1 MASLMA
7 ILRAPTTSIFIT
19 SFKVRSFHS
28 SRSTSTHRNNQILT
42 LKKKP
47 ISLSSS
53 CVSLNLPFKSLS
65 TSAVPNHFQG
75 PPQPQSD
82 NYYQNGNGSPNQWN
96 GPNQTYNEY
105 GNPNQFNQMNNPN
118 QNYPGRGN
126 PNPGQGF
133 SSPPRGSPDFPNQS
147 YTQGEY
153 PSRNTSYPPPG
164 NDRQWN
170 YQNQGPNQTGD
181 YPQRGVNG
189 NQNQAY
195 PRRENPSQTRYYP
208 QHGVNQLDGQ
218 NQAYP
223 QHENPSQ
230 TWNYPRR
237 DVNQFDNQN
246 QAYPQRENRNQTQ
259 NYPQRG
265 VNQFDNQ
272 NQAYPRRD
280 NRNQTQNYP
289 QRDQFDNQ
297 NQAYPQCGSS
307 NQPDNQAQNQGQ
319 VVNNQVPSGPPANV
333 DLMSLCQEGKVK
345 EVIEFM
351 EQGVSANAQCFD
363 ALFGLCAK
371 SKVLDNAKKV
381 HDYFL
386 RSTFRGDLQLNNKV
400 IEMYSKCGSMTDARR
415 VFDHMPERN
424 MDSWH
429 LMINGYAGNGMGDDG
444 LGLFERMREL
454 GLQPNEQTFLS
465 VLSAC
470 ASADAVE
477 EGFLHFE
484 SMKTEYGMSA
494 GIEHYLGLLDVL
506 GHPGHVHEAFEFIEN
521 LPFEPTAVIWEALR
535 NYARIHGDID
545 LEDHAEELMVLLDPS
560 KAIPNKIPT
569 PPPRKHLAINM
580 LEGKNRISEFRNPT
594 LYRDDEKLLA
604 AKKEQGYVPD
614 TRYVLHDIDQEAK
627 EQALQYHSERL
638 AIAYGLISTP
648 ARTPLRII
656 KNLRVCGDC
665 HNAIKIMSRIVG
677 RELIVRDNKRFHH
690 FKDGKCSCGD
700 YW

>member
-1 MASLMA
+1 MPSSTTPPSMVVPTTTPIAIFPTTMPHFYLTIMNTKPFYSPFLPA
-7 ILRAPTTSIFIT
+7 ATTLLLLPTLGVLPILRACSTGASFPLLDYASSPLFDVEAWAWANLSLKWETTEAKT
-19 SFKVRSFHS
+19 
-28 SRSTSTHRNNQILT
+28 
-42 LKKKP
+42 
-47 ISLSSS
+47 SLSMSTMPMVLPAYSHREKWLSNGDLSS
-53 CVSLNLPFKSLS
+53 TNDFHLHNFIQVLS

-126 PNPGQGF
+126 PNPGQGY

-147 YTQGEY
+147 FTQGEN

-170 YQNQGPNQTGD
+170 YQNQGPNRTGD

-189 NQNQAY
+189 NQNQSY

-208 QHGVNQLDGQ
+208 QHGANQLDGQ

-230 TWNYPRR
+230 TRNYPQHGVNQLDGQNQAYPQRENPSQTRNYPQRGVNQFDNQNQAYPQR
-237 DVNQFDNQN
+237 DNRNQTQNYPQRDQFDNQNQAYPQCENPSQTRNYPQRGVNQFDNQN

-272 NQAYPRRD
+272 NQAYPQRD
-280 NRNQTQNYP
+280 NRNQTQN
-289 QRDQFDNQ
+289 
-297 NQAYPQCGSS
+297 
-307 NQPDNQAQNQGQ
+307 QAQNQGQ
-319 VVNNQVPSGPPANV
+319 
-333 DLMSLCQEGKVK
+333 VK

-351 EQGVSANAQCFD
+351 EQGVSAM
-363 ALFGLCAK
+363 L
-371 SKVLDNAKKV
+371 SVLMPCDRNVLKMWKY
-381 HDYFL
+381 D
-386 RSTFRGDLQLNNKV
+386 RCTEG
-400 IEMYSKCGSMTDARR
+400 
-415 VFDHMPERN
+415 FDHMPERN

-444 LGLFERMREL
+444 LGLFEQMREL

-545 LEDHAEELMVLLDPS
+545 LEDHAEELMVLLDF
-560 KAIPNKIPT
+560 
-569 PPPRKHLAINM
+569 
-580 LEGKNRISEFRNPT
+580 EGDS
-594 LYRDDEKLLA
+594 
-604 AKKEQGYVPD
+604 
-614 TRYVLHDIDQEAK
+614 
-627 EQALQYHSERL
+627 
-638 AIAYGLISTP
+638 
-648 ARTPLRII
+648 
-656 KNLRVCGDC
+656 
-665 HNAIKIMSRIVG
+665 
-677 RELIVRDNKRFHH
+677 
-690 FKDGKCSCGD
+690 
-700 YW
+700 

>member
-1 MASLMA
+1 MASLIA
-7 ILRAPTTSIFIT
+7 ICRAQATFLFI
-19 SFKVRSFHS
+19 SPLNVRSFRS
-28 SRSTSTHRNNQILT
+28 SRFTFTHRNNQTLT
-42 LKKKP
+42 LKKP
-47 ISLSSS
+47 LLSLSSS
-53 CVSLNLPFKSLS
+53 SCVFVSVNLPFKSLS
-65 TSAVPNHFQG
+65 TSAIANQFQG
-75 PPQPQSD
+75 PPQPPPPSD
-82 NYYQNGNGSPNQWN
+82 TYHQDGNGSPNQWN
-96 GPNQTYNEY
+96 GPNQTYNDY
-105 GNPNQFNQMNNPN
+105 GNPSQWNTQNPNYPQPPTTNQMNNNPN
-118 QNYPGRGN
+118 LDYPGRGN
-126 PNPGQGF
+126 HNPGQGY
-133 SSPPRGSPDFPNQS
+133 SYPLRGSPSFPPDQS
-147 YTQGEY
+147 YPQGEN
-153 PSRNTSYPPPG
+153 PSRNASYPPPG
-164 NDRQWN
+164 NNRQWD
-170 YQNQGPNQTGD
+170 YQNQGYPLRQNPNLSRDYPQGACPNLENPNQAQN
-181 YPQRGVNG
+181 YPPQRGVN
-189 NQNQAY
+189 
-195 PRRENPSQTRYYP
+195 
-208 QHGVNQLDGQ
+208 
-218 NQAYP
+218 
-223 QHENPSQ
+223 
-230 TWNYPRR
+230 
-237 DVNQFDNQN
+237 QFDR
-246 QAYPQRENRNQTQ
+246 AYPQRENPNQAQ
-259 NYPQRG
+259 HYPQRG
-265 VNQFDNQ
+265 VNQFES
-272 NQAYPRRD
+272 
-280 NRNQTQNYP
+280 
-289 QRDQFDNQ
+289 Q
-297 NQAYPQCGSS
+297 NQAYPQGVSS
-307 NQPDNQAQNQGQ
+307 NQQDQAHRGNVNQLTNQTQNQGQ

-351 EQGVSANAQCFD
+351 AQGVSANAQCFD

-371 SKVLDNAKKV
+371 SKVLDHAKKV

-429 LMINGYAGNGMGDDG
+429 LMINGYAANGMGDDG
-444 LGLFERMREL
+444 LGLFEQMREL

-470 ASADAVE
+470 ASADAME

-484 SMKTEYGMSA
+484 SMKTEYGMSPR
-494 GIEHYLGLLDVL
+494 IEHYLGLLDVL

-545 LEDHAEELMVLLDPS
+545 LEDHSEELMVLLDPA

-569 PPPRKHLAINM
+569 RPPRKQSAINM
-580 LEGKNRISEFRNPT
+580 LEGKNRISKFRNPT
-594 LYRDDEKLLA
+594 LYRDEEKLLA
-604 AKKEQGYVPD
+604 AKKEQRYVPD
-614 TRYVLHDIDQEAK
+614 TRFVLHDIDQEAK
-627 EQALQYHSERL
+627 EQALLYDSERL

-648 ARTPLRII
+648 ARMPLRII